1 MDNNRFESEV
11 LSSLEEINS
20 RLGMIE
26 DRLESMEK
34 KLNILS
40 TIAIENIEREL
51 HNLKVNPGYNQ
62 VRIADLEERV
72 GVLKENPY

>member
-51 HNLKVNPGYNQ
+51 NNLKVNPGYNQ